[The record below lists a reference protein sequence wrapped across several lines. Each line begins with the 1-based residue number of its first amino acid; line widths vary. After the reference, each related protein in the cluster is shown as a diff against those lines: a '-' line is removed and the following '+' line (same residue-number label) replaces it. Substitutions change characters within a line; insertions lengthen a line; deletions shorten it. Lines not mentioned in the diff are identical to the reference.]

1 MTRSLSRHS
10 FLLKFSR
17 KDFILAG
24 IFFLRCAGLQD
35 LSQISLIELAVKSE
49 SFIKKV
55 LFMTVG
61 TILCAAGATN
71 LLTSPV
77 CGFGLPLVILG
88 VLWMEVTNWIIGT
101 PWAEKNSDCH
111 VNEAY
116 LG

>member
-1 MTRSLSRHS
+1 
-10 FLLKFSR
+10 
-17 KDFILAG
+17 
-24 IFFLRCAGLQD
+24 
-35 LSQISLIELAVKSE
+35 
-49 SFIKKV
+49 
-55 LFMTVG
+55 MTVG

-77 CGFGLPLVILG
+77 CGFGLPLIILG

>member
-1 MTRSLSRHS
+1 M
-10 FLLKFSR
+10 
-17 KDFILAG
+17 
-24 IFFLRCAGLQD
+24 QD
-35 LSQISLIELAVKSE
+35 LSQISLIELAVKAE
-49 SFIKKV
+49 SFVKKV

>member
-1 MTRSLSRHS
+1 M
-10 FLLKFSR
+10 
-17 KDFILAG
+17 
-24 IFFLRCAGLQD
+24 
-35 LSQISLIELAVKSE
+35 SLIELAVKAE
-49 SFIKKV
+49 SSIKWV

-61 TILCAAGATN
+61 EILCAAGTTN
-71 LLTSPV
+71 LTSSV

-88 VLWMEVTNWIIGT
+88 VLLMGVTNWIIGT